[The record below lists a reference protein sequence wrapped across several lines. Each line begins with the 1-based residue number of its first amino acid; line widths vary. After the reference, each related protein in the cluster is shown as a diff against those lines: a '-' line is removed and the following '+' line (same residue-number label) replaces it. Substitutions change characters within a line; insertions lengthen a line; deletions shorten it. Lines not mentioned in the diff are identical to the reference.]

1 MSRNIPGWK
10 DKVLLTP
17 GPLTTS
23 RTVKMAMLRD
33 LGSRDSE
40 FVNVVKEI
48 RQRLLKA
55 GEVDDSDYTTII
67 LQGAGTYSIESVL
80 SATVPQNGK
89 VIVIM
94 NGAYGRRIGELAT
107 CLKIPVVPIEFN
119 EEDMPDVKKIEEV
132 IAREKDATH
141 VCMVHCET
149 STGMFNPIKEVG
161 ALVKKYNKKYFV
173 DAMSS
178 FGATK
183 INLREFNIDYIV
195 SSANKCIEGVPGFG
209 FILCKKASL
218 EQTKGYARS
227 VSFDLYAQWKGLDLN
242 GQFRFTPPTHSLN
255 AFYQALLE
263 LEAEG
268 GVEARTKRY
277 RDNYTT
283 LLNGM
288 RELGFKDF
296 LNPDYQG
303 WIITAVRYP
312 KDPKF
317 NFETFFSKLNERG
330 YVIYPGKAAKA
341 DCFRLGNIGRLFKE
355 DMLGALTAVK
365 EVIREMGFDPSK

>member
-1 MSRNIPGWK
+1 MPNIK
-10 DKVLLTP
+10 T
-17 GPLTTS
+17 
-23 RTVKMAMLRD
+23 
-33 LGSRDSE
+33 
-40 FVNVVKEI
+40 
-48 RQRLLKA
+48 
-55 GEVDDSDYTTII
+55 
-67 LQGAGTYSIESVL
+67 
-80 SATVPQNGK
+80 
-89 VIVIM
+89 
-94 NGAYGRRIGELAT
+94 
-107 CLKIPVVPIEFN
+107 
-119 EEDMPDVKKIEEV
+119 IEEV

-161 ALVKKYNKKYFV
+161 ALAKKYNKKYFV

-183 INLREFNIDYIV
+183 INLRECNIDYVV

-209 FILCKKASL
+209 FILCKRASL

-277 RDNYTT
+277 RDNYST

-317 NFETFFSKLNERG
+317 NFETFYSKLNDRG

-355 DMLGALTAVK
+355 DMLGALSAVK
-365 EVIREMGFDPSK
+365 EVIKEMGFDPSK